1 MEVTTATEDALEA
14 RKTLQRLYEES
25 PIPIEDRMFNPFL
38 YVRSSVLVKA
48 LVMDDLYRRIVNIP
62 GDLVEFGVWYGQN
75 LVLLENLRAI
85 HEPFNTERWV
95 IGFDSFKG
103 YDDGSYAV
111 GDKHVAQLDVLME
124 RHHRMNA
131 HGGGKSQIVPGD
143 VAATAPVFFRSYTA
157 FVALALF
164 DMGPYE
170 PTKAAMQ
177 AILPHLLPGSVILLD
192 ELANPGEARAF
203 KEVFGGQV
211 DYAIEKCALYP
222 SKTIVT
228 IK

>member
-1 MEVTTATEDALEA
+1 MEVTTATADALEA

-25 PIPIEDRMFNPFL
+25 PVPIEERMVNPFL
-38 YVRSSVLVKA
+38 YVRSSILVKA
-48 LVMDDLYRRIVNIP
+48 LVMDDLYRRILNVP

-85 HEPFNTERWV
+85 HEPFNVERRIV
-95 IGFDSFKG
+95 GFDSFAG
-103 YDDGSYAV
+103 YEDGTYTA
-111 GDKHVAQLDVLME
+111 GIEHVAPLQGILAMH
-124 RHHRMNA
+124 RRMNA
-131 HGGGKSQIVPGD
+131 HGGGRYGLVVGD
-143 VAATAPVFFRSYTA
+143 VTETAPKYFWPYDG

-203 KEVFGGQV
+203 KEVFGGAV
-211 DYAIEKCALYP
+211 DYAIEKVALYP
-222 SKTIVT
+222 SKTVVT